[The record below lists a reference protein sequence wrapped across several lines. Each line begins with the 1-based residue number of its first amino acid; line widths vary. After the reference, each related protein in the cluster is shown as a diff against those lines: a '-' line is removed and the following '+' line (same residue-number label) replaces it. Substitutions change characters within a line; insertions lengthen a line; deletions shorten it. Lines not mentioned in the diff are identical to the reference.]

1 VRAVV
6 FAGAGGNEV
15 IRLEQRPDPVPGS
28 QELLVRVTHA
38 GLNPADL
45 SQRDGSYPAPP
56 GSPQDVPG
64 LEVAGTVEAC
74 GAQVLAWTPGD
85 RVFGLVGGGGLADR
99 VIVHERHVAAVP
111 DSLDEA
117 GAAAVP
123 EAFITAHDAIRSQAG
138 LSTGEVLLVHG
149 AAGGVGSA
157 ALQIGGVCG
166 ARVLGTVR
174 SAEAAAVVR
183 EFGGEPITDE
193 GFAESVL
200 EATGGRG
207 ADVILEL
214 VGAPHFPDN
223 VRAVAVLGR
232 IVIVGLGA
240 GAEVTLVLRQL
251 MARRASMRGTVLRA
265 RTLEQKADA
274 VRAFERELL
283 PHLASGRL
291 RPVIDAVIP
300 YERAVDA
307 FARMAASG
315 KRGKVLLHFA

>member
-1 VRAVV
+1 VV
-6 FAGAGGNEV
+6 FAGAGGNEA
-15 IRLEQRPDPVPGS
+15 IRLEERPDPVPGS
-28 QELLVRVTHA
+28 QELLVRVTYA

-45 SQRDGSYPAPP
+45 SQREGHYPAPP

-74 GAQVLAWTPGD
+74 GAQVLDWKAGD

-99 VIVHERHVAAVP
+99 VVVHERHVAAVP
-111 DSLDEA
+111 DSLDEQ
-117 GAAAVP
+117 GAAAIP
-123 EAFITAHDAIRSQAG
+123 EAFITAHDAIRTQAE
-138 LSTGEVLLVHG
+138 LSTGETLLVHG
-149 AAGGVGSA
+149 AAGGVGTA

-183 EFGGEPITDE
+183 EFGGEPLTDQ
-193 GFAESVL
+193 GFADSVL

-223 VRAVAVLGR
+223 LRAVAMLGR
-232 IVIVGLGA
+232 IVVVGLGA

-251 MARRASMRGTVLRA
+251 MARRSSVRGTMLRA
-265 RTLEQKADA
+265 RTLEQKAMA

-300 YERAVDA
+300 YERASDA
-307 FARMAASG
+307 FTRLAASG
-315 KRGKVLLHFA
+315 KRGKVLLHFT

>member
-28 QELLVRVTHA
+28 EELLVRVTHA

-74 GAQVLAWTPGD
+74 GAQVLGWQPGD

-99 VIVHERHVAAVP
+99 VLVHQRCVAPVP
-111 DSLDEA
+111 EGLDEA
-117 GAAAVP
+117 AAAAVP
-123 EAFITAHDAIRSQAG
+123 EAFITAHDAIRSQALLRPG
-138 LSTGEVLLVHG
+138 DVLLVHG

-157 ALQIGGVCG
+157 ALQIGVVCG

-174 SAEAAAVVR
+174 SADAAALVR
-183 EFGGEPITDE
+183 ELGGEPIMDE
-193 GFAESVL
+193 NFAESVMT
-200 EATGGRG
+200 ATDGRG

-223 VRAVAVLGR
+223 LRVVAMQGR
-232 IVIVGLGA
+232 IVVVGLGA

-251 MARRASMRGTVLRA
+251 MARRASMRGTMLRA
-265 RTLEQKADA
+265 RPLEQKSEA

-291 RPVIDAVIP
+291 RPVIDTIVP
-300 YERAVDA
+300 YERAGDA
-307 FARMAASG
+307 FERMAASG